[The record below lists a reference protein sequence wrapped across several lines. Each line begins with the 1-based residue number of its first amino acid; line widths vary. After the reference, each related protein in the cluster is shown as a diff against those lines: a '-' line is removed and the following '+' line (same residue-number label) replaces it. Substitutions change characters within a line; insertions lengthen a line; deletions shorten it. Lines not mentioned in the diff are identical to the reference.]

1 MIELLQTLKLMF
13 DQVTKESYLEINNS
27 EKINY
32 PYLTYSLDI
41 DNINRNTDGF
51 YLDIDIFDENS
62 SFINIFNL
70 ESLLR
75 ESFDFNQKFTDGLFL
90 RFYFQRSYSV
100 ETQSDTLKRRNLQI
114 YCKVDWRNK

>member
-51 YLDIDIFDENS
+51 YLDIDIFDKNS

-75 ESFDFNQKFTDGLFL
+75 ENFDFNQKLTDGLFL

-100 ETQSDTLKRRNLQI
+100 ATQSDTLKRRNLQI

>member
-51 YLDIDIFDENS
+51 YLDIDIFDKNS

-75 ESFDFNQKFTDGLFL
+75 ENFDFNQKLTDGLFL
-90 RFYFQRSYSV
+90 RFYFQRSFSV
-100 ETQSDTLKRRNLQI
+100 ATQSDTLKRRNLQI

>member
-75 ESFDFNQKFTDGLFL
+75 ENFDFNQKLTDGLFL
-90 RFYFQRSYSV
+90 RFYFQRSFSV
-100 ETQSDTLKRRNLQI
+100 ATQSDTLKRRNLQI

>member
-75 ESFDFNQKFTDGLFL
+75 ENFDFNQKFTDELFL

-100 ETQSDTLKRRNLQI
+100 ATQSDTLKRRNLQI